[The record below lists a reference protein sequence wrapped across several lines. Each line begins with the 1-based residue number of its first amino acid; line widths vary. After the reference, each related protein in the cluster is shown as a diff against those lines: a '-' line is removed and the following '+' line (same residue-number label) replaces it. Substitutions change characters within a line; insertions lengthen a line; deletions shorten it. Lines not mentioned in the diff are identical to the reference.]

1 MPSLSKTHLCIGDPH
16 AHPDYHNDRADWL
29 GKLILDLKPDVVVN
43 IGDAA
48 DLPSLSTYDK
58 GKASFY
64 ARNYEKDITA
74 HLDFQDR
81 MWYPMFKS
89 KKKLPRRVVI
99 EGNHEHRIK
108 RLLDLEPHL
117 SGGRYGVSFNDL
129 AFKDYYNDVVEYNG
143 GSPGII
149 NIDGIDYSH
158 YFVSGISGR
167 PLQSIHHAFDLT
179 VKRFNSSTCGHSH
192 LFDHHVRRDSSG
204 NQRQGLVAGVY
215 QDYASPW
222 AGAIN
227 KNWNSGI
234 CIKRGVEGGAYDLEW
249 VSIERM
255 KELYGG
261 KV

>member
-1 MPSLSKTHLCIGDPH
+1 MGKVHIVVPDQHADPRH
-16 AHPDYHNDRADWL
+16 HNDRADWL
-29 GKLILDLKPDVVVN
+29 GKLILDVKPDVVVN

-48 DLPSLSTYDK
+48 DLASLSTYDK
-58 GKASFY
+58 GKASFM
-64 ARNYEKDITA
+64 ARNYEKDIEA

-108 RLLDLEPHL
+108 RLLDYEPHL
-117 SGGRYGVSFNDL
+117 KGSKFGVSFDDL
-129 AFKDYYNDVVEYNG
+129 QFREYYNDVVEYEG

-149 NIDGIDYSH
+149 GIDGVDYSH

-167 PLQSIHHAFDLT
+167 PLQSIHHGYDLT
-179 VKRFNSSTCGHSH
+179 VKRFASSTCGHSH
-192 LFDHHVRRDSSG
+192 LFDYHIRRDSSG
-204 NQRQGLVAGVY
+204 SQRMGLVCGVY
-215 QDYASPW
+215 QDYKSEW
-222 AGAIN
+222 AGAVCN
-227 KNWNSGI
+227 NWNSGVV
-234 CIKRGVEGGAYDLEW
+234 IKRGVDNGSYDLEW
-249 VSIERM
+249 VSIQRM